1 MKDIPLSEQ
10 KAVALKYPKG
20 AEATFVIAN
29 GKGLLAKRIL
39 EEARQND
46 IKIEEN
52 KQLVEFLSLATRNH
66 IVFLPMENDERR
78 VVLVH
83 IGCGAEAGVFVRLL

>member
-1 MKDIPLSEQ
+1 MKDVPLSKQ

-20 AEATFVIAN
+20 AEAPFVIAN

-39 EEARQND
+39 DEARENN

-52 KQLVEFLSLATRNH
+52 TPLVEFLTSNW
-66 IVFLPMENDERR
+66 
-78 VVLVH
+78 
-83 IGCGAEAGVFVRLL
+83 

>member
-1 MKDIPLSEQ
+1 MKKTPLLQQ

-20 AEATFVIAN
+20 ALAPFVIAN

-39 EEARQND
+39 EEARVND

-52 KQLVEFLSLATRNH
+52 TPLVEFLSEVKVGSLVPQESWEILAQ
-66 IVFLPMENDERR
+66 IFSVIL
-78 VVLVH
+78 
-83 IGCGAEAGVFVRLL
+83 AEEEE

>member
-1 MKDIPLSEQ
+1 MNEKPLYKQ

-20 AEATFVIAN
+20 AEAPFVIAN

-39 EEARQND
+39 DEARQND

-52 KQLVEFLSLATRNH
+52 TPLVEFLSEIQVGSLVPPETWEILAQIFSVILKEEEGR
-66 IVFLPMENDERR
+66 
-78 VVLVH
+78 
-83 IGCGAEAGVFVRLL
+83 AE

>member
-1 MKDIPLSEQ
+1 MKEKPLASQ

-20 AEATFVIAN
+20 AQAPFVVAN
-29 GKGLLAKRIL
+29 GKGVLAKRIL

-52 KQLVEFLSLATRNH
+52 TPLVEFLSEIQVGSLVPPQAWEILAQ
-66 IVFLPMENDERR
+66 IFSVILQEEEGD
-78 VVLVH
+78 
-83 IGCGAEAGVFVRLL
+83 AQ

>member
-1 MKDIPLSEQ
+1 MKDIPLSQQ

-20 AEATFVIAN
+20 AEAPFVIAN

-39 EEARQND
+39 DEACENN

-52 KQLVEFLSLATRNH
+52 TPLVEFLSEIQVGSLVPPESWEILAQ
-66 IVFLPMENDERR
+66 IFSVILKEE
-78 VVLVH
+78 
-83 IGCGAEAGVFVRLL
+83 EK

>member
-1 MKDIPLSEQ
+1 MKKTSLSQQ

-20 AEATFVIAN
+20 AEAPFVVAK

-39 EEARQND
+39 EEARSNE

-52 KQLVEFLSLATRNH
+52 TPLVEFLSEVKVGSLVPQEAWEILAQ
-66 IVFLPMENDERR
+66 IFSVIL
-78 VVLVH
+78 
-83 IGCGAEAGVFVRLL
+83 AGEEDRGP